1 MKTLVGALVPVL
13 QDDLHL
19 DVAAQAR
26 DLENR
31 LDVLDTEVAATVA
44 IVPETDRKLVTG
56 HESLGYFARR
66 YDFRMVGVIIPS
78 LSSQAGVTAADLA
91 ALKQAIEASGVP
103 AIFTEVGTSPA
114 VAKAIGEETGVKVIE
129 LLTHAL
135 PDDGSYFTFLH
146 DLAATIAD
154 ALK

>member
-1 MKTLVGALVPVL
+1 
-13 QDDLHL
+13 
-19 DVAAQAR
+19 
-26 DLENR
+26 
-31 LDVLDTEVAATVA
+31 
-44 IVPETDRKLVTG
+44 
-56 HESLGYFARR
+56 
-66 YDFRMVGVIIPS
+66 
-78 LSSQAGVTAADLA
+78 
-91 ALKQAIEASGVP
+91 
-103 AIFTEVGTSPA
+103 